1 MSNVNVLK
9 AHGKSAR
16 ESYLVK
22 GYALNCT
29 VAAQGSFLLPLP
41 LVFHAN
47 FRLITSNSS
56 EMPKSIKNAKIA
68 LLDMNLQ
75 KGRMGLGVHVVIN
88 DPTKLEEIKN
98 REIEMAKEQ
107 IMKILNAGANVV
119 LTTKGI
125 DDLCLKYFVERGCMG
140 VRRCKKEDLQRIAK
154 ATGGTLI
161 STLANLDGEESFD
174 PACLGTAGEV
184 LQTRISDDELVS
196 FLLFL
201 LFLPSVFL
209 FLFSS
214 FSILT
219 CSLII
224 TLVFDAIRSSSTRP
238 SLRELLPSSFVGP
251 TR

>member
-1 MSNVNVLK
+1 VN
-9 AHGKSAR
+9 
-16 ESYLVK
+16 

-29 VAAQGSFLLPLP
+29 VAAQGHSLP
-41 LVFHAN
+41 VFFCAFFFN
-47 FRLITSNSS
+47 FSLALFFCGKNTT
-56 EMPKSIKNAKIA
+56 EMPKRVVNAKIA

-75 KGRMGLGVHVVIN
+75 KGRMGLGVHVVIE

-98 REIEMAKEQ
+98 RQTFPFSFASSAIPTHSLSLFFLFREIEMAKEQ
-107 IMKILNAGANVV
+107 IMKILNSGANVV

-184 LQTRISDDELVS
+184 VQTRISDDELV
-196 FLLFL
+196 
-201 LFLPSVFL
+201 
-209 FLFSS
+209 
-214 FSILT
+214 
-219 CSLII
+219 
-224 TLVFDAIRSSSTRP
+224 
-238 SLRELLPSSFVGP
+238 
-251 TR
+251 